1 MMATWT
7 VLLAKIVSFLQFIG
21 RPLFYFLIYCVYAF
35 LFVCTTIG
43 HLLLNIFLYIYQ
55 KMILAIKKITET
67 KITFTLPKIVLPTVA
82 IPKIIFPTIK
92 PKIRIP
98 FLKLIVVIFLLFF
111 LSLSAFYAY
120 LFVADLPDPNQL
132 AIRKQAQTTK
142 IYDRNGEL
150 LYKIYRNQNRTLVKL
165 EDIPLQLQ
173 EAVIAIEDAEFY
185 SHHGLSLK
193 GISRAAAKI
202 FQNGKVEGGSTITQQ
217 LVKNTL
223 LTPERSLQRKIK
235 EAILSLMVEQNFTKS
250 EILQM
255 YLNEVGFGGS
265 TYGVEEAAQ
274 VYFGKKVQNLN
285 LAESTLLAGLPASP
299 TTYSPFGAQ
308 PQLAKERQVMVLN
321 RMVQEGYITSDEAKK
336 AQEETLTYAPQV
348 KEIKAPHFV
357 MYVKE
362 KLVEKYGENL
372 VEEGGLEVKTTLDLS
387 LQSKTEQIVN
397 TELDKVKNLHI
408 QNGAVLVTKPNTGE
422 ILVMVG
428 SKNYFDLKNQGNYN
442 VTTALRQPGSSI
454 KPVNYS
460 VALSMGFTPATMIPD
475 TPITYQVPGQPPYS
489 PLNYDNKFRGN
500 VSLRTAL
507 ASSLNVPAVKVLS
520 AVGVSRMLEQGKKMG
535 ITTWNDTSR
544 FGLSLTLGGGE
555 VKMTDM
561 AVVYGTLANLGN
573 KTNLNP
579 FLEVKDNKGKIYEKL
594 DLQQPKENVLDPNIA
609 FLLND
614 ILSDNEARTPI
625 FGSHSLLVIPGK
637 TVSAKTGTTNN
648 LKDNWAIG
656 YTPSFVVL
664 SWVGNNDSSPMS
676 HVTSGVSGAT
686 PIWHQVMVELLKN
699 QPDQPWMPT
708 SGITRIEI
716 CSSTGTL
723 PCNGCNGKWEYF
735 LKGTEP
741 KNACIPAE
749 EKPVN

>member
-1 MMATWT
+1 MVATWT
-7 VLLAKIVSFLQFIG
+7 ALLTKIGSFLQFLG
-21 RPLFYFLIYCVYAF
+21 RPIFYLFIYSVYAF
-35 LFVCTTIG
+35 LVICSTFG
-43 HLLLNIFLYIYQ
+43 HLLLRILSSLYKKSSLKIQ
-55 KMILAIKKITET
+55 KITQI
-67 KITFTLPKIVLPTVA
+67 KIAFKRPHFVIPKIPKT
-82 IPKIIFPTIK
+82 KIIFPVIK
-92 PKIRIP
+92 RSFVRTS
-98 FLKLIVVIFLLFF
+98 FLKLIIFIFLLFF
-111 LSLSAFYAY
+111 LGLSLFYGY
-120 LFVADLPDPNQL
+120 LFITDLPDPNQL
-132 AIRKQAQTTK
+132 SIRKQALTTK

-165 EDIPLQLQ
+165 EDIPLPLQ
-173 EAVIAIEDAEFY
+173 EAIIAIEDAEFY

-202 FQNGKVEGGSTITQQ
+202 FQNGKLEGGSTITQQ

-235 EAILSLMVEQNFTKS
+235 EALLALMVEQHFTKS

-274 VYFGKKVQNLN
+274 VYFGKKVQDLN
-285 LAESTLLAGLPASP
+285 LAESALLAGLPASP
-299 TTYSPFGAQ
+299 TTYSPFGAN
-308 PQLAKERQVMVLN
+308 PQLAKERQIMVLN
-321 RMVQEGYITSDEAKK
+321 RMVQESFITPDDAQK
-336 AQEETLTYAPQV
+336 AQEENLNYATQI

-362 KLVEKYGENL
+362 KLVQKYGENL
-372 VEEGGLEVKTTLDLS
+372 VEEGGLEVITTLDIT
-387 LQSKTEQIVN
+387 LQNKAEQIVN
-397 TELDKVKNLHI
+397 TELEKVKNLHI
-408 QNGAVLVTKPNTGE
+408 QNGAVLVTKPDTGE

-428 SKNYFDLKNQGNYN
+428 SKNYFDLSNQGNYN

-454 KPVNYS
+454 KPVNYA

-489 PLNYDNKFRGN
+489 PANYDNKFRGN

-507 ASSLNVPAVKVLS
+507 GSSLNVPAVKVLS
-520 AVGVSRMLEQGKKMG
+520 AIGVSRMLDQGKKMG
-535 ITTWNDTSR
+535 ITSWDDYSR

-561 AVVYGTLANLGN
+561 AVVYGALANLGT
-573 KTNLNP
+573 KAELVSL
-579 FLEVKDNKGKIYEKL
+579 LEVKDGKGKIYERF
-594 DLQQPKENVLDPNIA
+594 DPKKPKALVLDPNIA
-609 FLLND
+609 FLLNN

-625 FGSHSLLVIPGK
+625 FGSRSLLVIPGK
-637 TVSAKTGTTNN
+637 TVAAKTGTTNN
-648 LKDNWAIG
+648 LRDNWAIG

-676 HVTSGVSGAT
+676 RVTSGVSGAT

-699 QPDQPWMPT
+699 QPNQSWTPT
-708 SGITRIEI
+708 GEIIRIEI
-716 CSSTGTL
+716 CPTTGTL

-741 KNACIPAE
+741 KNACVPE
-749 EKPVN
+749 EKPTN